1 MFGSFKGQK
10 INYNAQRVFSFFFS
24 SCTSHALPLVVGV
37 GRGDVTAAVVK
48 YKLPVTTSG
57 ASLPPVQV
65 NMVGT
70 QQNTKPH
77 NPSQSSLSVCPSSGF
92 KHQSAHKR
100 HKDLKK
106 MDFAAL

>member
-1 MFGSFKGQK
+1 MAKIGQ
-10 INYNAQRVFSFFFS
+10 YFFS
-24 SCTSHALPLVVGV
+24 SCTSHPPPLVVSV
-37 GRGDVTAAVVK
+37 GREDVTAAVVK

-77 NPSQSSLSVCPSSGF
+77 NPSQSSLSVCPPSGY
-92 KHQSAHKR
+92 KHQSAHKQL
-100 HKDLKK
+100 KDL
-106 MDFAAL
+106 